1 MKYNQTEQKKSS
13 QSSPKIRKII
23 LDDIRKGGLK
33 RSLRQDFRDIYHFYL
48 DQETRERLSKMG
60 RVKRWMYLTFWIF
73 KSLFLKLAPARRI
86 LLVISLILLFAAGNY
101 ESQEGVQ
108 ITFQSNKLGYVLL
121 FIILMLEL
129 MDKWLA
135 RDELAVGRTVQ
146 QAFIPDQNPIVE
158 GWDVWLYTQPA
169 NEVGGDLVDYLKF
182 DDEKVHV
189 ALADVAGKG
198 LGAALMMAKLQ
209 ATLRALAPYFQSLA
223 ELGKAVNEIFCRD
236 GLPNRFVTLVYLELQ
251 SKSGKVRI
259 MNAGHMPPILLKKD
273 KIQPLSKGS
282 VALGLDC
289 NSTYKQHQIEFDRE
303 DILIIYSDG
312 ITEARNEDGEFFG
325 EQRLQNLLNKI
336 EKNSA
341 ESIGKQI
348 LTRVDCFI
356 GDARR
361 NDDVSLVI
369 LKRT

>member
-1 MKYNQTEQKKSS
+1 MKNNQTGQKKSS
-13 QSSPKIRKII
+13 QTTPKIRKII
-23 LDDIRKGGLK
+23 LDDIRRGGIK

-60 RVKRWMYLTFWIF
+60 RVKRWIYLTFWIF

-108 ITFQSNKLGYVLL
+108 ISFQFSKFGYLLL

-146 QAFIPDQNPIVE
+146 QAFIPDQNPDVE
-158 GWDVWLYTQPA
+158 GWDIWIYMQPA

-182 DDEKVHV
+182 EDGKIHV

-209 ATLRALAPYFQSLA
+209 ATLRALAPHFQSLA
-223 ELGKAVNEIFCRD
+223 ELGKGVNEIICRD
-236 GLPNRFVTLVYLELQ
+236 GLPSRFVSLVYLELQ
-251 SKSGKVRI
+251 SKSNKVRI

-273 KIQPLSKGS
+273 GIKQMPKGS
-282 VALGLDC
+282 VALGLDS
-289 NSTYKQHQIEFDRE
+289 NSKYTKHQIILNQN
-303 DILIIYSDG
+303 DILLIFSDG
-312 ITEARNEDGEFFG
+312 VTEARNEAGDFFG
-325 EQRLQNLLNKI
+325 EQRLENFLTKI
-336 EKNSA
+336 QKNSA
-341 ESIGKQI
+341 ESIGKQLLI
-348 LTRVDCFI
+348 QVDKFI

-361 NDDVSLVI
+361 NDDISLVI
-369 LKRT
+369 LKKI